1 MALRL
6 LLSDFSD
13 DKVAQIQVLKLS
25 EFLGVE
31 PALPLSRRASGEDIW
46 SKLAECVASL
56 NELWPKQIPLGAAVS
71 CTTGK
76 R

>member
-1 MALRL
+1 MALQL

-56 NELWPKQIPLGAAVS
+56 N
-71 CTTGK
+71 
-76 R
+76 